1 MKISSHL
8 LLYCVLYLVIF
19 GSIVP
24 SILVS
29 TQAITP
35 HILPCLQHAPL
46 ELLPT
51 GLVSLNKSDTPRL
64 QGQVILRRGRLSSAS
79 DSLANL
85 GWKPL
90 HEYHHLNWIKL
101 AKPPTRV
108 HIIHSLS
115 IFTCNVT
122 CSRHYTRGKSSNRL
136 ILLGIEQNMVKDRQ
150 ALS

>member
-1 MKISSHL
+1 M
-8 LLYCVLYLVIF
+8 
-19 GSIVP
+19 P

-64 QGQVILRRGRLSSAS
+64 LGLHSCAAQVILRRGRLSSAS

-101 AKPPTRV
+101 AKPSTRV

-115 IFTCNVT
+115 IFTFNVT
-122 CSRHYTRGKSSNRL
+122 CSHHYTRGKSSNRL
-136 ILLGIEQNMVKDRQ
+136 ILLRIEQNMVKDRQ

>member
-8 LLYCVLYLVIF
+8 LLYCALYPGF
-19 GSIVP
+19 YP
-24 SILVS
+24 SNHFSHS
-29 TQAITP
+29 TMLTT
-35 HILPCLQHAPL
+35 C
-46 ELLPT
+46 PT
-51 GLVSLNKSDTPRL
+51 QTTANWS
-64 QGQVILRRGRLSSAS
+64 GQPEQIRYPKTTRTAQLCSILRRGRLSSAS

-101 AKPPTRV
+101 AKPSTRV

-115 IFTCNVT
+115 IFTFNVT
-122 CSRHYTRGKSSNRL
+122 CSHHYTRGKSSNRL
-136 ILLGIEQNMVKDRQ
+136 ILLRIEQNMVKDCQ